1 MTDSVAL
8 WFEDAPGNARSS
20 VHSRVAF
27 KLHGMTIP
35 RRIVALFLWMCL
47 PAARAAQP
55 APEAP
60 PPHLSVVLDSAVMKE
75 SRKINVYLPPER
87 QAGRRYPVI
96 YMPDGGLAEDFPHV
110 ANTIDAAI
118 REGRMAPVI
127 LVGIENTQRR
137 RDMTGPTTVKTDLKI
152 APVVG
157 GSASF
162 RKFIAT
168 ELVPWVEAN
177 HPASERRGIIGESAA
192 GLFIVE
198 TLFEMPGLFDT
209 SIALDP
215 SLWWNA
221 GKLAKD
227 AASWFATHRDVR
239 GRLFLAWAEPETI
252 GPNVRVLETA
262 LKNAAP
268 DQLQWK
274 VVARPDLS
282 HGTIYRALAPEV
294 LPAMYPPN

>member
-1 MTDSVAL
+1 
-8 WFEDAPGNARSS
+8 
-20 VHSRVAF
+20 
-27 KLHGMTIP
+27 
-35 RRIVALFLWMCL
+35 
-47 PAARAAQP
+47 
-55 APEAP
+55 
-60 PPHLSVVLDSAVMKE
+60 
-75 SRKINVYLPPER
+75 
-87 QAGRRYPVI
+87 
-96 YMPDGGLAEDFPHV
+96 MPDGGLAEDFPHV

-137 RDMTGPTTVKTDLKI
+137 RDMTGPTTVKKDRKI

-157 GSASF
+157 GAAEF

-198 TLFEMPGLFDT
+198 TFFEMPGLFET

-227 AASWFATHRDVR
+227 AGTWFMAHPETR
-239 GRLFLAWAEPETI
+239 GRLFVAWAEPETI
-252 GPNVRVLETA
+252 GPNVRILEDA
-262 LKNAAP
+262 LKQAAP
-268 DQLQWK
+268 SQLEWK

-282 HGTIYRALAPEV
+282 HGTIYRALAPVV
-294 LPAMYPPN
+294 LPMLYPPDGKRAQVHLPNRSP